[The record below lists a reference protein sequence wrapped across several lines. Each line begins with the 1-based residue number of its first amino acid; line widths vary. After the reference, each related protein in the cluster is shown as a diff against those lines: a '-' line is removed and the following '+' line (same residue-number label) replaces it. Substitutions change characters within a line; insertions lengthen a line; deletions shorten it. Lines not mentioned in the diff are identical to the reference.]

1 MRWRIYRRLPGISK
15 KKFPRKGQDRKMN
28 ADKKA
33 IRKSNLQMNPGNW
46 AISLLGV
53 ALAAA
58 LISSGCGKGE
68 VAAAAPT
75 VTVQVGAAENQT
87 IERKVTA
94 EATLYPLEQSAIVPK
109 ISAPVKKFYVEKGSK
124 VHAGQLLAELENSDL
139 LAQQKENEGNFAQ
152 AQAGYEQAVQ
162 KAEQDRTLAKET
174 LDAAQ
179 KLYDARKELYKQG
192 AVSSKDVDDS
202 NVALIQAKNAYD
214 LSQKQLDLRVA
225 EGQYKAA
232 QAKTTEVEVSLNY
245 SKIVSPIDGVV
256 TDRPVY
262 PGEMASNSGPIVTV
276 MNLSQIVGRAHV
288 DQQQAAQLKV
298 GDSATISVPGQP
310 GALKG
315 KVSLVSPALDPNS
328 TTVEVWVQAPNPGE
342 RLKPGTDVQVQI
354 VAQAIPHA
362 IVIPAEA
369 LLTSPDGETSVII
382 LDTDNKPHKKKVK
395 VGIRDVGAVQVTD
408 GLQGGERVV
417 TVGAF
422 ALSQEDDPV
431 LAKTNIQVA
440 APPNIPEDEDEDQ

>member
-1 MRWRIYRRLPGISK
+1 MSG
-15 KKFPRKGQDRKMN
+15 
-28 ADKKA
+28 DKKA
-33 IRKSNLQMNPGNW
+33 MRIAILHLNPGPIFASRW
-46 AISLLGV
+46 AGGLLGV
-53 ALAAA
+53 ALAASV
-58 LISSGCGKGE
+58 LSSGCSKGD
-68 VAAAAPT
+68 VAEASPT

-87 IERKVTA
+87 IERKVIA

-109 ISAPVKKFYVEKGSK
+109 ISAPVKKFYVKKGDK

-139 LAQQKENEGNFAQ
+139 LATQKENEANYSQ
-152 AQAGYEQAVQ
+152 AEASYEQAVQ
-162 KAEQDRTLAKET
+162 KAKQDLTLSKET

-179 KLYDARKELYKQG
+179 KLYNARQDLYKQG
-192 AVSSKDVDDS
+192 AVSSKDVDDA
-202 NVALIQAKNAYD
+202 NVALIQARNGYEA
-214 LSQKQLDLRVA
+214 SQKQLELKMA
-225 EGQYKAA
+225 EGQLAA
-232 QAKTTEVEVSLNY
+232 AKAKTTEVEVGLNY

-262 PGEMASNSGPIVTV
+262 PGEMASNSGPIITV
-276 MNLSQIVGRAHV
+276 MNLSQIVARTHI

-298 GDSATISVPGQP
+298 GDAATISLPGQP

-315 KVSLVSPALDPNS
+315 KVSLVSPALDANS
-328 TTVEVWVQAPNPGE
+328 TTVEVWVQAPNPGD
-342 RLKPGTDVQVQI
+342 RLKPGSSVQVQI
-354 VAQAIPHA
+354 VAQAVPHA

-369 LLTSPDGETSVII
+369 LLTSSQGDTSVII

-395 VGIRDVGAVQVTD
+395 VGIRDAGDVQITE

-422 ALSQEDDPV
+422 ALSQEDDPI

-440 APPNIPEDEDEDQ
+440 APPNIPEEDDENQ

>member
-1 MRWRIYRRLPGISK
+1 
-15 KKFPRKGQDRKMN
+15 MN

-33 IRKSNLQMNPGNW
+33 VLQVKARGGYGW
-46 AISLLGV
+46 GIGLLLGACV
-53 ALAAA
+53 ALGFVA
-58 LISSGCGKGE
+58 SGCSKGTE
-68 VAAAAPT
+68 VEAAPT

-87 IERKVTA
+87 IERKVSA

-109 ISAPVKKFYVEKGSK
+109 ITAPVKKFYVEKGSK

-139 LAQQKENEGNFAQ
+139 LASQKESEGTIAQ
-152 AQAGYEQAVQ
+152 AEASYEQAVQ
-162 KAEQDRTLAKET
+162 KAEQDRQLAKET

-192 AVSSKDVDDS
+192 AVSAKDVDDA
-202 NVALIQAKNAYD
+202 NVAFIQARNAYEA
-214 LSQKQLDLRVA
+214 SQKQLDLKMA
-225 EGQYKAA
+225 EGQLAA
-232 QAKTTEVEVSLNY
+232 AKGHSAGVEASVSY

-262 PGEMASNSGPIVTV
+262 PGEMASNSGPIITV
-276 MNLSQIVGRAHV
+276 MNLSQIVARAHI
-288 DQQQAAQLKV
+288 DQQEASQLKV
-298 GDSATISVPGQP
+298 GDAATISVPGQP

-315 KVSLVSPALDPNS
+315 KVSLVSPALDPSS
-328 TTVEVWVQAPNPGE
+328 TTVEVWVQSPNPGE
-342 RLKPGTDVQVQI
+342 RLKPGSNVQVQM
-354 VAQAIPHA
+354 VAQAVQHA

-369 LLTSPDGETSVII
+369 LLTGSDGTTSVII

-395 VGIRDVGAVQVTD
+395 VGIRDAGDVQVTE

-422 ALSQEDDPV
+422 ALSQEDDPI
-431 LAKTNIQVA
+431 LAKTNIQVQ
-440 APPNIPEDEDEDQ
+440 APPNIPDEDDDEAQ

>member
-1 MRWRIYRRLPGISK
+1 MK
-15 KKFPRKGQDRKMN
+15 
-28 ADKKA
+28 AEKKA
-33 IRKSNLQMNPGNW
+33 MRISIGYMRPPITSRSRW
-46 AISLLGV
+46 AGGFLAA

-68 VAAAAPT
+68 VAEASPT

-87 IERKVTA
+87 IERKVAA

-139 LAQQKENEGNFAQ
+139 LAAQKENEGNYAQ
-152 AQAGYEQAVQ
+152 AEASYEQAVQ
-162 KAEQDRTLAKET
+162 KAQQDRTLAKET

-179 KLYDARKELYKQG
+179 KLYDARRELYKQG
-192 AVSSKDVDDS
+192 AVSSKDVDDA

-214 LSQKQLDLRVA
+214 MSQKQLDLKVA

-232 QAKTTEVEVSLNY
+232 QAKTTEAEVSVNY

-262 PGEMASNSGPIVTV
+262 PGEMASNSGPVITV
-276 MNLSQIVGRAHV
+276 MNLSQIVARAHI

-298 GDSATISVPGQP
+298 GDAATITVPGQP

-342 RLKPGTDVQVQI
+342 RLKPGSSVQVQM

-369 LLTSPDGETSVII
+369 LLTSPDGENTVII

-395 VGIRDVGAVQVTD
+395 VGIRDGGEVQVTD

-440 APPNIPEDEDEDQ
+440 APPNIPEEDDEDQ